1 MKIGRLGYTEST
13 LLFCHYLRNHLKIP
27 LTEDLMKYEVCFIQW
42 LFNTSGFYDLDF
54 TSNYDYV
61 NSYNY
66 KKLMNELFKSSKES
80 DYTRFLLHNT
90 QFSKYSPNF
99 YTNFNIGEY
108 SFTNVLNEI
117 ITFMKD
123 KNVLIINPISTL
135 MKQQYDNGN
144 ANKISNLPQ
153 VKSIQCYNN
162 EYTFFNNEYNLNKT
176 NRNSFEYVKS
186 IMPKIKEIECDC
198 VIISCGGVSSLI
210 ANRLDKDYLII
221 GSHLLEFF
229 GIKHERIK
237 KENKYNEYWVEVPD
251 ELKPPNYK
259 MIENGCY
266 W

>member
-1 MKIGRLGYTEST
+1 MKIGRLGFTEST
-13 LLFCHYLRNHLKIP
+13 LLFCYYLRTHLKIP
-27 LTEDLMKYEVCFIQW
+27 ITEDLIKYEINFIQW

-54 TSNYDYV
+54 TNNYDYV

-66 KKLMNELFKSSKES
+66 KKLMNELFKSSKDS
-80 DYTRFLLHNT
+80 HHTRFLLHNT
-90 QFSKYSPNF
+90 QFSKYSPTF
-99 YTNFNIGEY
+99 YNNFNIGEY
-108 SFTNVLNEI
+108 SSTIVLNEMI
-117 ITFMKD
+117 SFMKD

-135 MKQQYDNGN
+135 IKNQYDNGN
-144 ANKISNLPQ
+144 AIKLNNLPK

-162 EYTFFNNEYNLNKT
+162 EYTFFNNQFNPNQK

-186 IMPKIKEIECDC
+186 IMPQIKQIECDC

-229 GIKHERIK
+229 GIKHERIR
-237 KENKYNEYWVEVPD
+237 KENKYNEHWVEVPD

>member
-1 MKIGRLGYTEST
+1 MKIGRLGFTEST

-27 LTEDLMKYEVCFIQW
+27 VTEDLIKYEVCFIQW

-54 TSNYDYV
+54 DNNYDYV
-61 NSYNY
+61 NSYIY
-66 KKLMNELFKSSKES
+66 RKYMNELFKTSKES
-80 DYTRFLLHNT
+80 NHTRFLLHNT
-90 QFSKYSPNF
+90 QFSKYTPNF
-99 YTNFNIGEY
+99 YNNFSIGEY
-108 SFTNVLNEI
+108 SYDIVLNEI
-117 ITFMKD
+117 KTFMKD

-144 ANKISNLPQ
+144 AIKISNLPQ
-153 VKSIQCYNN
+153 VKSVQCYNN
-162 EYTFFNNEYNLNKT
+162 EYTFFNNQSKPNK

-186 IMPKIKEIECDC
+186 IMPQIKDIECDC
-198 VIISCGGVSSLI
+198 VIISCGGISSLI

-229 GIKHERIK
+229 GIKHERIR

>member
-13 LLFCHYLRNHLKIP
+13 LLFCNYLRNHLKIP
-27 LTEDLMKYEVCFIQW
+27 VTEDLVKYEINFMQW

-54 TSNYDYV
+54 NNNYDYV
-61 NSYNY
+61 NSYIY
-66 KKLMNELFKSSKES
+66 KKYMSELFKTSTES

-90 QFSKYSPNF
+90 QFSKYTPNF
-99 YTNFNIGEY
+99 YSNFNIGEY
-108 SFTNVLNEI
+108 SYDIVLNEI
-117 ITFMKD
+117 NSFIKD

-135 MKQQYDNGN
+135 MKKQYDNGN
-144 ANKISNLPQ
+144 AIKISNLAQ
-153 VKSIQCYNN
+153 VTSVQCYNN
-162 EYTFFNNEYNLNKT
+162 EYTFFNNQFNPNK

-186 IMPKIKEIECDC
+186 IMPQIKNIQCDC
-198 VIISCGGVSSLI
+198 VIISCGGISSLI

-221 GSHLLEFF
+221 GSHLLEIF
-229 GIKHERIK
+229 GIKHDRIS